1 MTWISKC
8 TGKSGFGASS
18 TAEDVTRNVDG
29 TGLTAI
35 VTGATSGVCFETARV
50 LALRRVRVVIP
61 VINLETGKKVKE
73 RITKKIPNAKID
85 VMELDISSMES
96 VRKFASEF
104 CSKGLPLNILI
115 LNGGVMTP
123 PFALVKDDQGLQFAS
138 NHIGNFLLTNLL
150 VDTMK
155 NSVTKC
161 GREGRIVML
170 SSDIHK
176 INDKKSNEAVYGPSK
191 LATALHAQELTRR
204 FIEEHVYV
212 NVDCLHLGVIATNLA
227 RQGGF
232 SAFLYGVYNRILK
245 NVPQGAAATCYVAF
259 NPQAKPVSGDYVA
272 DCNWNSAQDPELAKK
287 AWEATLSK
295 TNGNY

>member
-18 TAEDVTRNVDG
+18 TAEDVTKGVDG

-35 VTGATSGVCFETARV
+35 VTGATSGICLETARV

-61 VINLETGKKVKE
+61 VINLESGKKVKE

-85 VMELDISSMES
+85 VMELDIGSLES

-115 LNGGVMTP
+115 LNGGVATP
-123 PFALVKDDQGLQFAS
+123 PFSLVKGSQEMQFAS

-150 VDTMK
+150 VDTMTK
-155 NSVTKC
+155 SVTKC

-176 INDKKSNEAVYGPSK
+176 TNDKSNKAVYGPSK
-191 LATALHAQELTRR
+191 LGTALHAQELTRR

-212 NVDCLHLGVIATNLA
+212 TVDCLHLRVIATNLA

-232 SAFLYGVYNRILK
+232 SGYFYGVYNRILK

-272 DCNWNSAQDPELAKK
+272 DCNLNRPLDPELAKK
-287 AWEATLSK
+287 AWELTLSL